1 MRQNKKEKCD
11 EIYGKK
17 FQEKV
22 SKLTKVFGI
31 LSNLSWQNK
40 GTITRNDITLVEG
53 KNVITDVY
61 EISQTFNNKHYIKIV
76 EKTCGKKPN
85 EIATKLGS
93 LNVSD
98 VNDRISKSYQ
108 TSKCVKD

>member
-1 MRQNKKEKCD
+1 M
-11 EIYGKK
+11 
-17 FQEKV
+17 
-22 SKLTKVFGI
+22 
-31 LSNLSWQNK
+31 
-40 GTITRNDITLVEG
+40 
-53 KNVITDVY
+53 Y

-98 VNDRISKSYQ
+98 VIDRISKSYQ